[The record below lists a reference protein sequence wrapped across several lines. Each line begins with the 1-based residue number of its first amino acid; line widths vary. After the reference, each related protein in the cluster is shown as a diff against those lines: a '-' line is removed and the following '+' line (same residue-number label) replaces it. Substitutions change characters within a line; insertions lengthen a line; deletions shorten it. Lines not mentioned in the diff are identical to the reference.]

1 MCYINVYSKTSLIP
15 DLIYDKINDDF
26 GSEDDDWEEQKPDPK
41 KKRGRQT
48 KIKEDYDGEL
58 RFKNHYES

>member
-26 GSEDDDWEEQKPDPK
+26 GSEDDDWEEPDPK
-41 KKRGRQT
+41 KKKGRQK
-48 KIKEDYDGEL
+48 KIKEEYDGDL
-58 RFKNHYES
+58 CFKNHFES